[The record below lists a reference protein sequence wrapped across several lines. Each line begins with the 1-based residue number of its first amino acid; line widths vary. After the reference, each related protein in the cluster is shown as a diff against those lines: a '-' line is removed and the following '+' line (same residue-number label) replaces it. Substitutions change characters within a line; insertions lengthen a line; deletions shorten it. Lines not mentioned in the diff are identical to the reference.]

1 MFEHCYIKLQFAIM
15 DLNEKIK
22 QILIEKNISPSLFAD
37 EIGIQRSSISHI
49 LAGRNKPSLDIVQKI
64 IRRFPEI
71 GLNWIMDDESL
82 PEDMYE
88 HQEKQ
93 TQYAPVNER
102 KPAYSTALETGR
114 KFNQSNGR
122 VRENVAPHEPAA
134 KPERAVERILV
145 FYTDGT
151 FQEFKQH
158 I

>member
-1 MFEHCYIKLQFAIM
+1 M

-82 PEDMYE
+82 PLDQTEY
-88 HQEKQ
+88 QERH
-93 TQYAPVNER
+93 TSYAPVHER
-102 KPAYSTALETGR
+102 KPQYPAASESSRKYNHQTAR
-114 KFNQSNGR
+114 S
-122 VRENVAPHEPAA
+122 RENGMLNDAVS
-134 KPERAVERILV
+134 KQDKTVERILI
-145 FYTDGT
+145 FYSNGT
-151 FQEFKQH
+151 FQEFRQGV
-158 I
+158 